1 MNKLAAIPMLF
12 LQLFF
17 GTIMLVKATYRKIKA
32 KVTGKPYDSGMDM
45 E

>member
-1 MNKLAAIPMLF
+1 MQKLAAIPMLL
-12 LQLFF
+12 LQLVA
-17 GTIMLVKATYRKIKA
+17 GTVLLTKATYRKIKA